1 MKASDICNEFSS
13 FALHAILES
22 FKLKRSIVV
31 PQFSY
36 SDFLNP
42 KHRYHHSHK
51 NEENPY
57 IGHVICMCP
66 HQDLTARNV
75 RKKYQLNSKGP

>member
-1 MKASDICNEFSS
+1 MKRSP
-13 FALHAILES
+13 LHAIIES

-57 IGHVICMCP
+57 IGHVICMWSTSRPNRKKCK
-66 HQDLTARNV
+66 
-75 RKKYQLNSKGP
+75 KKYQLNSKGP